1 VKIYPRRTHAS
12 TGSTYRPTRP
22 TRRCMRSWRRP
33 SKRRAALPSSDLYFL
48 FLLSPLKIFP
58 FFFRVGFKYEEEEI
72 SFVYSSLFT
81 PTFFPVLFG
90 KIPSIHKNEK
100 S

>member
-1 VKIYPRRTHAS
+1 MLQPA
-12 TGSTYRPTRP
+12 RPT
-22 TRRCMRSWRRP
+22 
-33 SKRRAALPSSDLYFL
+33 ALPVLREDAWEADAGRRRDVRLCRRVIYIFSL
-48 FLLSPLKIFP
+48 FLKSY
-58 FFFRVGFKYEEEEI
+58 FFRVGFKYEEEEI

-81 PTFFPVLFG
+81 PTFLSVLFG